1 MDHHSVVEFACY
13 CMSIT
18 AEDEEW
24 LPEYDG
30 NDAVEYQLKPLQEK
44 YYSCFGTAIPN
55 KSLVQILMRNICV
68 EVPGIDG
75 LYICNNFPT
84 EKYPYLEKIL
94 EHLEIEFETPYVLPG
109 TTASFQAWRM

>member
-1 MDHHSVVEFACY
+1 MSRFPRNDQWLPDAVGDNVVEGC
-13 CMSIT
+13 
-18 AEDEEW
+18 
-24 LPEYDG
+24 
-30 NDAVEYQLKPLQEK
+30 LKPLQVK
-44 YYSCFGTAIPN
+44 YYSCFGTVIPN

-94 EHLEIEFETPYVLPG
+94 EHLEIEFETPYALPG
-109 TTASFQAWRM
+109 TTTSFQAWRM